1 MPINCRNP
9 ANYPSLMTTLEM
21 PSLLDSAPIT
31 PPYLPEWFAVRQ
43 QAAWTRFLATPAPRR
58 GDESWRFSSIKQLDF
73 SAFQKSP
80 ACRINELIARSNGL
94 DSPAAKLIFV
104 NDELV
109 HVESRLPEGVICLP
123 LAEAL
128 VSHSDLVQAHFMKQ
142 ETRLGSA
149 KFAALH
155 EASLTNGLF
164 VFIPDKVEVQGT
176 IEAHHWIAGE
186 NTVIFPHT
194 LIVTGRSSKVRVVD
208 CFRSADDIQPG
219 LAIAFNDLCAGQ
231 NSQLDYVAIQAFNE
245 VTRVIQ
251 INETAAARDAST
263 TGFLLN
269 TGASW
274 ARNESLSRLEG
285 PGSRSD
291 MLSVSIPSH
300 EQEYDQRTFQH
311 HVSEGAFSDLLYK
324 NSLYDESRTIFSG
337 LIFVDEGAHHTD
349 AYQTCRNLLMSDTCE
364 ANSLPGLEINADQ
377 VKCSHGSTS
386 SQISDEEIFYLRA
399 RGIDPITSRQL
410 IARGFSVQVVER
422 LKNDELEALVLRF
435 MDEKFAKI
443 ALT

>member
-1 MPINCRNP
+1 M
-9 ANYPSLMTTLEM
+9 SVT
-21 PSLLDSAPIT
+21 LDSPPSMLTSAPET
-31 PPYLPEWFAVRQ
+31 PAYLPAWFADRQ
-43 QAAWTRFLATPAPRR
+43 KNAWQRFLATPAPKR
-58 GDESWRFSSIKQLDF
+58 GDETWRFSSIKQLDF
-73 SAFQKSP
+73 SAFSKTP
-80 ACRINELIARSNGL
+80 VTGANDLIARSTGL
-94 DSPAAKLIFV
+94 ESPVAKFVFV

-109 HVESRLPEGVICLP
+109 HTQSDLPEGVICLS

-128 VSHSDLVQAHFMKQ
+128 VSHADLVQKHFMKQ

-164 VFIPDKVEVQGT
+164 VHVPDKLEVEGT
-176 IEAHHWIAGE
+176 IEVHHWIAGE

-194 LIVTGRSSKVRVVD
+194 LIVTGTSSKVRVVD
-208 CFRSADDIQPG
+208 MFRSAEDIQPG
-219 LAIAFNDLCAGQ
+219 LAIAFNDLSAGR
-231 NSQLDYVAIQAFNE
+231 NSKLDYVAIQAFNE

-251 INETAAARDAST
+251 INETATFRDASA
-263 TGFLLN
+263 TGFILN

-291 MLSVSIPSH
+291 MLSVSIPAR

-311 HVSEGAFSDLLYK
+311 HVSEGAYSDLLYK

-364 ANSLPGLEINADQ
+364 ANSMPGLEINADQ

-386 SQISDEEIFYLRA
+386 SQISDEEIFYLCA
-399 RGIDPITSRQL
+399 RGIAPVQARQL
-410 IARGFSVQVVER
+410 IARGFSVDVVER
-422 LKNDELEALVLRF
+422 LKNDAVEELVLRF
-435 MDEKFAKI
+435 IDDKFAHV
-443 ALT
+443 ATGGA

>member
-1 MPINCRNP
+1 M
-9 ANYPSLMTTLEM
+9 LTT
-21 PSLLDSAPIT
+21 APET
-31 PPYLPEWFAVRQ
+31 PVYLPAWFAARQ
-43 QAAWTRFLATPAPRR
+43 QAAWQRFLATPSPKR
-58 GDESWRFSSIKQLDF
+58 GDETWRFSSIKQLDF
-73 SAFQKSP
+73 SSFRKNAASGV
-80 ACRINELIARSNGL
+80 NELIARSNGL
-94 DSPAAKLIFV
+94 ESPAAKLIFV

-109 HVESRLPEGVICLP
+109 HVESHLPDGVICLP

-128 VSHSDLVQAHFMKQ
+128 VSHSDLVQAHFIKQ
-142 ETRLGSA
+142 ETRLGST

-164 VFIPDKVEVQGT
+164 VHVSDKIEVEGT
-176 IEAHHWIAGE
+176 IEVHHWIAGE

-194 LIVTGRSSKVRVVD
+194 LIVTGKSSKVRVVD
-208 CFRSADDIQPG
+208 IFRSADDSQPG
-219 LAIAFNDLCAGQ
+219 LAIAVNDLSAGQ
-231 NSQLDYVAIQAFNE
+231 NSKLDYVAIQAFNE

-251 INETAAARDAST
+251 INETSTFRDASA
-263 TGFLLN
+263 TGFILN

-285 PGSRSD
+285 AGSRSD

-311 HVSEGAFSDLLYK
+311 HVSEGAYSDLLYK
-324 NSLYDESRTIFSG
+324 NSLYDEARTIFSG
-337 LIFVDEGAHHTD
+337 LIFVDENAHHTD

-364 ANSLPGLEINADQ
+364 ANSMPGLEINADQ

-399 RGIDPITSRQL
+399 RGINPGTSRQL
-410 IARGFSVQVVER
+410 IARGFSVDVVER
-422 LKNDELEALVLRF
+422 LKDNATEELVLRF
-435 MDEKFAKI
+435 VDEKFARI
-443 ALT
+443 AAAV